1 MSQQFTEKDEAT
13 HSTQSQVGL
22 KDEAEVPT
30 ILELTVENVQR
41 LEQQFEGTEWLYS
54 SSRNL
59 EGYVEQCSQM
69 DWEAGRIE
77 EICKQDNNVSS
88 EELDLRDHMRTASRD
103 PCPRF
108 DSPEYVEVYAF
119 DGRVISRISTRT
131 QTDWDWVDQRRHE
144 ERSQVNIQSEEVTP
158 KPAEESGTPLECVD
172 TTLDSTMLEN
182 LPKNEDL
189 EIDMSLD
196 NEVLDTLSKNPQT
209 PTACRVETKQSPTPF
224 EMIRRSSSS
233 DSSGEMLESEMASIP
248 CEYCLQPKKPTV
260 TKDQIVNNMDQEELF
275 CCELSWKMTTFLMEE
290 KEEAAFAAIQ
300 GSREIDVSLYP
311 PFKKAA
317 KERVEQRLK
326 EWENQNGLFSTK
338 QRTKVNLRN
347 TICYRLSNEVW
358 TAEKEDSFAEM
369 EIIDSPDTL
378 TLYGEEQGHK
388 IKHTLIK
395 LYESG
400 QSFVTIFP
408 DGTGQVFYPSER
420 LAVLIFAVHG
430 ADYTYVILEDKDLV
444 PNIQAIFTSRGQAT
458 CYHPNGLIWVNLTQ
472 LGGSCCSDTGAMRR
486 RWSWLDHEPHVH
498 APPFQPICLT
508 LSPNISLRIQT
519 QDCIYLTFTS
529 RKRSVRFNV
538 GAKLKLEHL
547 KSLMLPG
554 PDLDQRHLHMK
565 SAEIYNLLQRIQG
578 YITYQQAPS
587 PQKVMPQYSLVSQM
601 ERLKTPLDKH
611 HSVKKRVQIATK
623 AK

>member
-1 MSQQFTEKDEAT
+1 MSQRSTEKENEAP

-30 ILELTVENVQR
+30 TLELTVENVQR
-41 LEQQFEGTEWLYS
+41 LEQQFDGTEWLYS

-77 EICKQDNNVSS
+77 EICEQDINVSS
-88 EELDLRDHMRTASRD
+88 EELELRDHMRTASQD
-103 PCPRF
+103 LCPRI

-144 ERSQVNIQSEEVTP
+144 ESSQVNIQSEEVTP

-182 LPKNEDL
+182 IPKNKDL
-189 EIDMSLD
+189 EMNMSLD
-196 NEVLDTLSKNPQT
+196 NEVLDTLSKDPQT
-209 PTACRVETKQSPTPF
+209 PTAYRVETKQSPTHF
-224 EMIRRSSSS
+224 DMIRWASSS
-233 DSSGEMLESEMASIP
+233 DSSGEMLESELDSIP
-248 CEYCLQPKKPTV
+248 CEYCLQPRKPTV
-260 TKDQIVNNMDQEELF
+260 TRDQLVNNTDPEELF
-275 CCELSWKMTTFLMEE
+275 CCELAWRMNMFLMEE
-290 KEEAAFAAIQ
+290 EEAAFAAIQ
-300 GSREIDVSLYP
+300 GSRKIDVGPYP

-317 KERVEQRLK
+317 RDRAEQRLK
-326 EWENQNGLFSTK
+326 EWENQNCLFSTK
-338 QRTKVNLRN
+338 QRSKVNLRN

-358 TAEKEDSFAEM
+358 TAEKEDLFAKM

-388 IKHTLIK
+388 
-395 LYESG
+395 
-400 QSFVTIFP
+400 
-408 DGTGQVFYPSER
+408 
-420 LAVLIFAVHG
+420 
-430 ADYTYVILEDKDLV
+430 EDKDLV
-444 PNIQAIFTSRGQAT
+444 PNIQAVFTSRGQAT

-472 LGGSCCSDTGAMRR
+472 LGGSCCSDTGALRR

-508 LSPNISLRIQT
+508 LSPNISLRIQN

-529 RKRSVRFNV
+529 RKSSVRFNV

-547 KSLMLPG
+547 KGLMLPG

-565 SAEIYNLLQRIQG
+565 SAEICNLLQRIQG

-587 PQKVMPQYSLVSQM
+587 PQKVTPQYSLVSQM

-611 HSVKKRVQIATK
+611 RSVKKRVQIATK
-623 AK
+623 AISFIFH